1 MYSAAAAGER
11 AERSALE
18 LQELVHRRRKFA
30 GITAESLGPGWALTA
45 IQSCSDLLHANG
57 NNDSTPSPTAQS
69 SFGGSHSTITA
80 VSPLT
85 DALSDTDRPLRA
97 VLSSP
102 QRPSDAAAAP
112 AAAAAAADSPTG
124 RKLNGRPKN
133 RRAAFRKKSHSLPS
147 FELQAILAA
156 RRAKA
161 ALEQCAK
168 PTSCAQ
174 PPQPAIVSAS
184 CAPQNTTPSDQS
196 ETPSG
201 QPEFTLSA
209 PPLSNHLA
217 SRPPRADGNSLET
230 RALTDADSPSPFT
243 PVTPLSP
250 FTPESQSPSL
260 SSDATIFQQWPA
272 HSHSQHTDRSQCSQL
287 PHGPVDTPSSEHETQ
302 LYKYFLSKLSAEHSG
317 RSLNTELENATAAA
331 AAQCSNGGY
340 GETLVAVADPR
351 ADNVNGSPSKRA
363 PDAQFADSGHN
374 NVDSSR
380 KAPALV
386 SIEDSSFE
394 AELTEE
400 ERQIFFV

>member
-1 MYSAAAAGER
+1 MAA
-11 AERSALE
+11 
-18 LQELVHRRRKFA
+18 
-30 GITAESLGPGWALTA
+30 SLSPGWALAA
-45 IQSCSDLLHANG
+45 IQSCSDLLHANA
-57 NNDSTPSPTAQS
+57 NKDSTPSLTAQS
-69 SFGGSHSTITA
+69 SFGGSRSTITA
-80 VSPLT
+80 VSPLP

-102 QRPSDAAAAP
+102 QRAGASEAAP
-112 AAAAAAADSPTG
+112 ATAAAHS
-124 RKLNGRPKN
+124 KLDGRPKN

-168 PTSCAQ
+168 PTTSAQ
-174 PPQPAIVSAS
+174 PPEPAIVSAS
-184 CAPQNTTPSDQS
+184 CAAQTTSPSDQS

-201 QPEFTLSA
+201 QPEFTLPA
-209 PPLSNHLA
+209 PLLSNHLA
-217 SRPPRADGNSLET
+217 NRTLRADGHSLET
-230 RALTDADSPSPFT
+230 RPLTDADSPSPFT

-260 SSDATIFQQWPA
+260 SSDAAIFQQWPA
-272 HSHSQHTDRSQCSQL
+272 HSLHTGHSQCSQL
-287 PHGPVDTPSSEHETQ
+287 PQGPVDTSSSEHETQ

-317 RSLNTELENATAAA
+317 RSLNSELENATAAA

-351 ADNVNGSPSKRA
+351 AGNVNGSPSKLA
-363 PDAQFADSGHN
+363 PDSQLADSGHN

-386 SIEDSSFE
+386 SLEDSSFE

-400 ERQIFFV
+400 ERQIFYV